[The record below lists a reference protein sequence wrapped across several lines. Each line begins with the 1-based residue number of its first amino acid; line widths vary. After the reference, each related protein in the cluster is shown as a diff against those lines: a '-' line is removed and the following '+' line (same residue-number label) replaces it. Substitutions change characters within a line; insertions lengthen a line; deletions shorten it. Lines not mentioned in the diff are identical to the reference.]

1 MNWISSKICFFEINK
16 DLGKEDFRLNCL
28 EMFVCTGVGVGVI
41 VEIKKKII
49 PGRMPIFKKS

>member
-1 MNWISSKICFFEINK
+1 MVGFEHGLKRQKIGPQVIYS
-16 DLGKEDFRLNCL
+16 
-28 EMFVCTGVGVGVI
+28 VGVGVI